1 MSLSITCPVFIVRF
15 ISAAAGWPANCVS
28 VQLSSRP
35 GTELASAFQGVP
47 DPSLEVYFLAKSGFS
62 AFSFFK
68 KKIKK
73 FYFLPTLSTVYPSSE
88 AQPSL
93 KLGIKCSIFLV
104 NVRSQRCE
112 LFSPVWRANYML
124 GRPLMDHL
132 YSRASP
138 AACVDYGR
146 RMFLPVALVKALSGL
161 CKMAMFQCKP
171 VIWMVRTW
179 RCPRGPHGSGW
190 VHVGLL

>member
-28 VQLSSRP
+28 VQLSFRP
-35 GTELASAFQGVP
+35 GTELASAFKGVP
-47 DPSLEVYFLAKSGFS
+47 DPSLKVYFLAKSGFS
-62 AFSFFK
+62 AFFFFLK
-68 KKIKK
+68 RK
-73 FYFLPTLSTVYPSSE
+73 FYFLPTLTTVYPSSE

-93 KLGIKCSIFLV
+93 KLRIKCSIFLV
-104 NVRSQRCE
+104 NVRSQRRE
-112 LFSPVWRANYML
+112 LFSPVWRANYTL

-132 YSRASP
+132 YSWASP

-146 RMFLPVALVKALSGL
+146 RMLLPVALVKALSGL
-161 CKMAMFQCKP
+161 CKMAMFQGKP

-179 RCPRGPHGSGW
+179 HCPWGPHGSGW
-190 VHVGLL
+190 VHVRLL